1 MFKKAKGYTGS
12 ISKGSLSHK
21 ICQDYSMDGIVKIN
35 DEEVPFLVVADG
47 CGSVVNSDVGSRILS
62 YAAIKSLKELDFK
75 DPYADYNTLRENII
89 VKCLDV
95 IETLG
100 LNPSSIFSTLFIT
113 FAKDG
118 YATTY
123 TYGDGSIF
131 VKYMNADYEEIRI
144 SYKNNKPFYPAYL
157 GDEKWLE
164 DYKNNDDDLIV
175 EINKIM
181 RSGGKVIRTIFT
193 DHYDHKYILR
203 IPLTELKSISISTD
217 GVCSVVGKNPFFLLE
232 ELNNIKDVKQSNFFE
247 EHANSVLRK
256 NINEVSLM
264 DDLSIASLFIERT

>member
-12 ISKGSLSHK
+12 ISKGSISNK

-131 VKYMNADYEEIRI
+131 VKYMNADYEDDHIKHVRFD
-144 SYKNNKPFYPAYL
+144 KPL
-157 GDEKWLE
+157 V
-164 DYKNNDDDLIV
+164 I
-175 EINKIM
+175 KID
-181 RSGGKVIRTIFT
+181 GK
-193 DHYDHKYILR
+193 
-203 IPLTELKSISISTD
+203 
-217 GVCSVVGKNPFFLLE
+217 
-232 ELNNIKDVKQSNFFE
+232 
-247 EHANSVLRK
+247 K
-256 NINEVSLM
+256 NIGLI
-264 DDLSIASLFIERT
+264 LKPK